1 MWHVHVTVFHSMMA
15 RISTLGV
22 TLQGLEARA
31 PQFYNAS
38 ITMLKMLDVYF
49 EVSGP
54 ACTLFLEQRGC
65 AKVLELCARTQV
77 DAESVVKAA
86 PASTQA
92 DATFPPT
99 DTGVVPARLRNLM
112 KVLPNF
118 KRPICFK
125 PCRGLRLS

>member
-1 MWHVHVTVFHSMMA
+1 MA
-15 RISTLGV
+15 KYLNLGV

-49 EVSGP
+49 EVSGL

-77 DAESVVKAA
+77 DAESAVRSAA
-86 PASTQA
+86 ASTQA
-92 DATFPPT
+92 EAAFPPT
-99 DTGVVPARLRNLM
+99 DTGVVPARLGNLM
-112 KVLPNF
+112 KGLPESM
-118 KRPICFK
+118 K
-125 PCRGLRLS
+125 